1 MIPGDNADLFAVDV
15 QHRLDV
21 AGLIQS
27 VEVAS
32 AGAGVCSLT
41 GADATDRDL
50 DQIGDVGWMTN
61 SNDRPL
67 QTGIR
72 RVSSPED
79 LGRTLGF

>member
-1 MIPGDNADLFAVDV
+1 MIPCDDADLFAVDV

-21 AGLIQS
+21 AGLIES

-32 AGAGVCSLT
+32 TGAGRRPLS
-41 GADATDRDL
+41 GADATDGNL
-50 DQIGDVGWMTN
+50 DQVDDVGRVPN

-67 QTGIR
+67 QTGLR

-79 LGRTLGF
+79 LGRSLRL